1 MKNLQRKKQAVEEVP
16 LEMMMKAVE
25 AYNTARKNKLK
36 AAHFYSR
43 KVTRYKF
50 IKQWKNVLNKVAQ
63 RKAK

>member
-36 AAHFYSR
+36 AAQVYSR
-43 KVTRYKF
+43 EATH
-50 IKQWKNVLNKVAQ
+50 
-63 RKAK
+63 

>member
-36 AAHFYSR
+36 ARQVYSR
-43 KVTRYKF
+43 KAIDYEI
-50 IKQWKNVLNKVAQ
+50 IKH
-63 RKAK
+63 